1 VDDAPQVMMVVEA
14 DAPDALIERR
24 ANVVEGWQTTLGI
37 PVYTS
42 TEQWE
47 PVCAAPCRVM
57 INPNSAFRVN
67 GPGISTSRAF
77 VLPHESKDEIRL
89 DIRTRSALWHGL
101 GQAMTVVGT
110 ILVIVGGISTLYAP
124 SITST
129 DEEKA
134 LRRFGVGFLAGGGLM
149 LGIGIPLWVTQRS
162 WVRGPDGSA
171 L

>member
-1 VDDAPQVMMVVEA
+1 MLVAESDSGG
-14 DAPDALIERR
+14 ALIERR
-24 ANVVEGWQTTLGI
+24 ANAVEGWQTTLGI

-47 PVCAAPCRVM
+47 PACAAPCRVM
-57 INPNSAFRVN
+57 VNPNSAFRVN
-67 GPGISTSRAF
+67 GRGIATSREF
-77 VLPHESKDEIRL
+77 VLPGEDGKGEVRL
-89 DIRTRSALWHGL
+89 DIRTRSAFWHDV

-110 ILVIVGGISTLYAP
+110 VLVVVGGISTLYAP

-129 DEEKA
+129 DEEKE
-134 LRRFGVGFLAGGGLM
+134 LRRFGLSFLAGGGLM
-149 LGIGIPLWVTQRS
+149 MAIGIPLWVTQRS